1 MNTEEEALTGA
12 LDIIA
17 EVISDNAEYRDIIRK
32 IAKDKGVIQTGGVE
46 KQQQSVYKMYY
57 DYKEPI
63 KTIPNH
69 RILAINRGEKEKVL
83 KVDLLFPDEE
93 ILSKIKSKIIIENS
107 IEMKEYLEASI
118 EDSYKRLI
126 FPSIEREI
134 RSNLTE
140 KQKQKL

>member
-1 MNTEEEALTGA
+1 MKCT
-12 LDIIA
+12 I
-17 EVISDNAEYRDIIRK
+17 
-32 IAKDKGVIQTGGVE
+32 
-46 KQQQSVYKMYY
+46 

-83 KVDLLFPDEE
+83 KVNLIFPDEE
-93 ILSKIKSKIIIENS
+93 ILSKIKSKVINQNS
-107 IEMKEYLEASI
+107 IETKEFLELSI

-140 KQKQKL
+140 RAEEEAIKVFALNLNLC